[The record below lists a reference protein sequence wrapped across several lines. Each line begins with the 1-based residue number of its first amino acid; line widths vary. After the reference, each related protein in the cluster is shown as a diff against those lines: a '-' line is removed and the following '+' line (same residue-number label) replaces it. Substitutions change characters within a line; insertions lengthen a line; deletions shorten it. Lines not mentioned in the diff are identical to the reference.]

1 MTETEGSALTQEQ
14 LAQIDHE
21 YTPFPSFSVWPRTVF
36 GAELWDRDY
45 DLLKDVASQAS
56 EEDLKAA
63 QEIAMRTAAFDSGA
77 IEGLYR
83 TDRGLTFTVATQAL
97 AWKQQVE
104 EGNADALALFRGQLE
119 AFELVMDFV
128 AEHYPKLT
136 AVWVRRLHEIV
147 TAAQDSYVVQ
157 TPVGP
162 QRQPLP
168 KGEYKTN
175 PNHVRTADGKI
186 HAYAPVEMTQS
197 EIQRLLDETETDE
210 FKESHPA
217 LQASYVHYAFVV
229 IHPFADG
236 NGRVARALASAFTYR
251 AASVPLLVL
260 AHRRDEYFSSLSR
273 ADEGAAGDF
282 ISFVARSCREAMQLV
297 AESLRTA
304 QAAQPE
310 DIVAEFQRIYVA
322 QGGLTHQELDELANE
337 FADGLIE
344 MLNAHVLSLSLPEGL
359 EIGIT
364 GEQRA
369 RQRPIP
375 QGFRS
380 VVTPGPRSIRLE
392 LSAAPPATASL
403 EDNLQIFV
411 STESD
416 PAVSLMV
423 RSRGGDD
430 RVIFGQGD
438 LTPTMSSSAQVR
450 LENFVRRVLGTNL
463 QNLLALSRS
472 ELQKRGY

>member
-1 MTETEGSALTQEQ
+1 MTETEASALTQEQ

-21 YTPFPSFSVWPRTVF
+21 YTPFPSFSAWPRAVF
-36 GAELWDRDY
+36 GAELWDRDH
-45 DLLKDVASQAS
+45 DLLKEVASQAS

-97 AWKQQVE
+97 AWEQQVE
-104 EGNADALALFRGQLE
+104 EGSADALALFRGQLE

-210 FKESHPA
+210 FKESNPA

-236 NGRVARALASAFTYR
+236 NGRVARASASAFTYR

-260 AHRRDEYFSSLSR
+260 AHRRDEYFSSLA
-273 ADEGAAGDF
+273 ADEGAAG
-282 ISFVARSCREAMQLV
+282 LHL
-297 AESLRTA
+297 LR
-304 QAAQPE
+304 
-310 DIVAEFQRIYVA
+310 
-322 QGGLTHQELDELANE
+322 GKK
-337 FADGLIE
+337 
-344 MLNAHVLSLSLPEGL
+344 LSRGDA
-359 EIGIT
+359 T
-364 GEQRA
+364 RYGE
-369 RQRPIP
+369 
-375 QGFRS
+375 
-380 VVTPGPRSIRLE
+380 
-392 LSAAPPATASL
+392 L
-403 EDNLQIFV
+403 EDRAGG
-411 STESD
+411 
-416 PAVSLMV
+416 PA
-423 RSRGGDD
+423 GGHCC
-430 RVIFGQGD
+430 
-438 LTPTMSSSAQVR
+438 
-450 LENFVRRVLGTNL
+450 
-463 QNLLALSRS
+463 
-472 ELQKRGY
+472 